1 MPSAHT
7 RTTLSRSLCVAS
19 WLCAAAAGAAA
30 PAEPSAGPTADQA
43 RQRLAEGNQRY
54 VKGSMKACG
63 ASNAAARGKLATS
76 QKPYAIVLSCSDSRV
91 PPEMVFDEGLGEL
104 FVVRNAGNVADP
116 IVLGSI
122 EYAAEHLGSP
132 LIVVLGHE
140 RCGAVT
146 AAVDAQGKV
155 PGNLGAVVKA
165 IAPAVKRAKSD
176 TQDKAKDA
184 LVDAAVV
191 ENAKMVADG
200 LTKQSPILKKLVAE
214 GKLHIVA
221 ARYDLDDGTVTMLD
235 QPAAAA
241 PAGAA
246 THATAP

>member
-1 MPSAHT
+1 MLA
-7 RTTLSRSLCVAS
+7 RSLCVVS
-19 WLCAAAAGAAA
+19 CLCAAAVAAA
-30 PAEPSAGPTADQA
+30 AETSAGPTAERA

-63 ASNAAARGKLATS
+63 ASNSGERTKLATG

-91 PPEMVFDEGLGEL
+91 PPEIVFDEGLGEL
-104 FVVRNAGNVADP
+104 FVVRVAGNVADP

-132 LIVVLGHE
+132 LLVVLGHE

-155 PGNLGAVVKA
+155 PGNLAAIVKA
-165 IAPAVKRAKSD
+165 IAPAVKRARSV
-176 TQDKAKDA
+176 TQDKSKDA
-184 LVDAAVV
+184 IVEAAVV
-191 ENAKMVADG
+191 ENARSVADG
-200 LTKQSPILKKLVAE
+200 LTKQSPILKKLVAD
-214 GKLHIVA
+214 GKLQIVP

-235 QPAAAA
+235 QPGAAA
-241 PAGAA
+241 PAAGA
-246 THATAP
+246 TKGHAP

>member
-1 MPSAHT
+1 MPST
-7 RTTLSRSLCVAS
+7 STTTLLSRSLCLVS
-19 WLCAAAAGAAA
+19 CLCAAAIA
-30 PAEPSAGPTADQA
+30 AEPTAAGPTADQA

-63 ASNAAARGKLATS
+63 ASNAAARSALATS

-132 LIVVLGHE
+132 LLVVLGHE

-146 AAVDAQGKV
+146 AAVDAHGKV
-155 PGNLGAVVKA
+155 PGNLAAVVKA
-165 IAPAVKRAKSD
+165 ISPAVKSAKSI
-176 TQDKAKDA
+176 TRDKSKDA
-184 LVDAAVV
+184 IVDAAVM
-191 ENAKMVADG
+191 ENAKMVAEG
-200 LTKQSPILKKLVAE
+200 LTKQSAILKKLVAE
-214 GKLHIVA
+214 GKLHIVP

-241 PAGAA
+241 PASGA
-246 THATAP
+246 TKTPAP